1 MLVFIVKSTISLCV
15 IYLLY
20 MIFLSKENAPVFKR
34 FFLLFGILF
43 SAVIPFVEF
52 DVNTHITETI
62 YPIAVNRHIDLI
74 YAEAEM
80 LPDYSESPFSIKWI
94 LAIVYIIVSGTLLV
108 RYIMN
113 IVRLLR
119 LKRNSPGYAYDGCRV
134 VLIDNCSTTYSFIN
148 TIYINKDD
156 YINGTIRKEILIHEV
171 AHTRQRHSVD
181 ILLVELWQI
190 AFWFNPFLWL
200 YKREIRLNHEY
211 LADRQVVNSEIDV
224 LDYQNFMLNTAFCN
238 SSSFLVSSYNY
249 LFIKKRLVMLAKSKS
264 LFRIR
269 SKGIVLVLL
278 ISLFSIGISCNNKHI
293 PNIKAGAKFWS
304 PVMGQYNSGLW
315 AYNNWN
321 NAFERG
327 KGIFYH
333 INEINALNDTII
345 FSVMENYYMV
355 IEKDTGYIPYEYLT
369 RATPYHI
376 RHYKIESDTVYLANG
391 ESDNITLYVHG
402 RSGDIEKHAFN
413 YYMLPTNT
421 YVNNPDT
428 LRFVDVPV
436 NINSLERGIK

>member
-1 MLVFIVKSTISLCV
+1 MLVFIVKSAISLCV

-52 DVNTHITETI
+52 DVNTPITETI

-80 LPDYSESPFSIKWI
+80 LPNHSESPFSIKWI
-94 LAIVYIIVSGTLLV
+94 LFMMYIIISGTLLV

-190 AFWFNPFLWL
+190 VFWFNPFLWL

-224 LDYQNFMLNTAFCN
+224 RDYQNFMLNTVFRN

-249 LFIKKRLVMLAKSKS
+249 LFIKKRMVMLAKSKS

-293 PNIKAGAKFWS
+293 PNIKAGAEFWS

-321 NAFERG
+321 NFFERG
-327 KGIFYH
+327 KGSFFIVE
-333 INEINALNDTII
+333 EIKALNDTVFFNVKINDYKSI
-345 FSVMENYYMV
+345 EIYTADPAEYLIRTTPVKIRNYRLVSGDVYLNNGV
-355 IEKDTGYIPYEYLT
+355 SNITVYKHERSRNIEKQTLDKNKLPTY
-369 RATPYHI
+369 
-376 RHYKIESDTVYLANG
+376 
-391 ESDNITLYVHG
+391 LYVVH
-402 RSGDIEKHAFN
+402 
-413 YYMLPTNT
+413 
-421 YVNNPDT
+421 NPYS
-428 LRFVDVPV
+428 LQFVDVPV
-436 NINSLERGIK
+436 NINNLERGIK